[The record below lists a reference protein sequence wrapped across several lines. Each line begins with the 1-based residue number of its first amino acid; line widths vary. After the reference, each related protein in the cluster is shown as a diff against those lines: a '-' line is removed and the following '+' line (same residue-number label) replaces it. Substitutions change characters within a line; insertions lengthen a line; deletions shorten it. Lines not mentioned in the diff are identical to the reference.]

1 MNLLTI
7 LILVRFLP
15 FSLINELIYF
25 VETIDAL
32 ADAINA
38 FTGGVVLVSHDM
50 RLISVVAEE
59 LWLCENQSVTV
70 YRGDISSYKSELRE
84 GIFERNLIDMDQT
97 IGSAQET

>member
-1 MNLLTI
+1 MAKQNPHILLLDEPTNHLDI
-7 LILVRFLP
+7 
-15 FSLINELIYF
+15 
-25 VETIDAL
+25 ETIDAL